1 MIKKRETV
9 RQEVKNKLQKQL
21 KGMGIYLET
30 FEIKSLEIV
39 NYQLFKDMQ
48 SQFREEIKR
57 TSELNKIQT
66 EATLKKMREKFD
78 EEYSSMREASAL
90 RIAQLRQES
99 TIRIQQRQ
107 VEDQKK
113 LAEIS
118 A

>member
-1 MIKKRETV
+1 
-9 RQEVKNKLQKQL
+9 
-21 KGMGIYLET
+21 
-30 FEIKSLEIV
+30 
-39 NYQLFKDMQ
+39 
-48 SQFREEIKR
+48 
-57 TSELNKIQT
+57 
-66 EATLKKMREKFD
+66 MREKFD
-78 EEYSSMREASAL
+78 EEYSSKKEASQL